1 MGMREWGP
9 GVVDAAS
16 WGERW
21 GEGLSRGAMSA
32 QEWVV
37 TISSRSTHHMGF
49 AAIAE

>member
-1 MGMREWGP
+1 MREWGP

-21 GEGLSRGAMSA
+21 GEGLSMGGTGA

-37 TISSRSTHHMGF
+37 TIRSRSTHHAGF
-49 AAIAE
+49 AAMAE